1 MYKRQTIV
9 TGCYDY
15 NGTGM
20 SVITDALAGHAHPKA
35 FALKLLLTAL
45 TLGAGFKGGEIV
57 PAFFVGSTF
66 GCTIAAVLGM
76 DPVLAAELGLIG
88 LFCSVVNCPVTSIL
102 LSVELFGSDNF
113 LYFGLTAAVTYLLS
127 GYYSL
132 YSGQKFMN
140 SKLVP
145 YPLEKSA
152 N

>member
-1 MYKRQTIV
+1 
-9 TGCYDY
+9 
-15 NGTGM
+15 
-20 SVITDALAGHAHPKA
+20 
-35 FALKLLLTAL
+35 
-45 TLGAGFKGGEIV
+45 
-57 PAFFVGSTF
+57 
-66 GCTIAAVLGM
+66 M

-88 LFCSVVNCPVTSIL
+88 LFCSAVNCPVTSIL